1 MDGLPLLSIVLF
13 LPLAGAV
20 LALFVPGDQPGTS
33 RRLALVV
40 SGVTFLVSLLLWFG
54 FATGTASFQ
63 WEERVPWL
71 PEYGIGYHLGIDG
84 ISILLVLL
92 TTLMLPLVI
101 LSVSTTITTRV
112 KEFSVMVLLMETAI
126 LGTLMA
132 LDLFLFYIFFELM
145 LVPMYML
152 VGIWGGER
160 RLQAAMKF
168 FLFTM
173 AGGVVMLVG
182 IIGVYLLKGSFD
194 YVDVLKSITAPGGAL
209 PIDMQLWLF
218 AAFALAFAIKVPL
231 FPFHAWLPDAYSE
244 APTGAT
250 VIMSAVMVKV
260 GTYGFLRFCIP
271 LFPTAAHDA
280 VWTVSILATVG
291 IVYGAL
297 VAAMQRDM
305 KRVVAYSSI
314 SHIGFVM
321 LGLFA
326 MTTESLQGSVL
337 QMLNHGVSTGAL
349 FLLVGFLHERTRT
362 RIISDLGGI
371 AKVMPIFA
379 GVFTLVM
386 FSSAGLPFTNGFVGE
401 FLILTGTFKNAT
413 DGLQPFAIIGA
424 SGVVLSAVYLLWMY
438 QRAMQGPVNPAFS
451 SPDDRPSNV
460 AGGRTGLVLADLT
473 VREMMVLLPLAALII
488 WIGVYPRPFLDRT
501 AASVEAISARMALPQ
516 TGVLASGTGARVP

>member
-20 LALFVPGDQPGTS
+20 IALFVPGDQPGTS
-33 RRLALVV
+33 RRLALLV
-40 SGVTFLVSLLLWFG
+40 STVTFLVSLLLWFG
-54 FATGTASFQ
+54 FATGTAAFQ
-63 WEERVPWL
+63 WEERVAWL

-126 LGTLMA
+126 LGTLMS

-152 VGIWGGER
+152 IGIWGGER
-160 RLQAAMKF
+160 RLYAAMKF

-173 AGGVVMLVG
+173 TGGVVMLVG
-182 IIGVYLLKGSFD
+182 IIGLYLLKGSFD
-194 YVDVLKSITAPGGAL
+194 YVEILKAISAPGGAL
-209 PIDMQLWLF
+209 SIEMQLWLF
-218 AAFALAFAIKVPL
+218 AVFALAFAIKVPL
-231 FPFHAWLPDAYSE
+231 FPFHAWLPDAYAE

-297 VAAMQRDM
+297 IAAMQRDM

-337 QMLNHGVSTGAL
+337 QMLNHGISTGAL

-362 RIISDLGGI
+362 RMISDLGGI
-371 AKVMPIFA
+371 AKVMPVFA

-401 FLILTGTFKNAT
+401 FLILTGTFKNVA

-451 SPDDRPSNV
+451 SPDDEASNV
-460 AGGRTGLVLADLT
+460 AGGRTSLVLGDLT
-473 VREMMVLLPLAALII
+473 ARELIVLLPLAALII

>member
-20 LALFVPGDQPGTS
+20 IALFVPGDQPGTS
-33 RRLALVV
+33 RRLALLV
-40 SGVTFLVSLLLWFG
+40 STVTFLVSLLLWFG
-54 FATGTASFQ
+54 FATGTAAFQ
-63 WEERVPWL
+63 WEERVAWL

-126 LGTLMA
+126 LGTLMS

-160 RLQAAMKF
+160 RLYAAMKF
-168 FLFTM
+168 ILFTI

-182 IIGVYLLKGSFD
+182 IIGLYLLKGSFD
-194 YVDVLKSITAPGGAL
+194 YVEILKAISAPGGAL
-209 PIDMQLWLF
+209 SIEMQLWLF

-231 FPFHAWLPDAYSE
+231 FPFHAWLPDAYAE

-297 VAAMQRDM
+297 IAAMQRDM

-337 QMLNHGVSTGAL
+337 QMLNHGISTGAL

-362 RIISDLGGI
+362 RMISDLGGI
-371 AKVMPIFA
+371 AKVMPVFA

-401 FLILTGTFKNAT
+401 FLILTGTFKNAA

-451 SPDDRPSNV
+451 SPDDEASNV
-460 AGGRTGLVLADLT
+460 AGGRTGLVLGDLT
-473 VREMMVLLPLAALII
+473 AREMIVLLPLAALII

-501 AASVEAISARMALPQ
+501 AASVEAISARMAVPQ
-516 TGVLASGTGARVP
+516 SGVLASGTGARVP

>member
-33 RRLALVV
+33 RWLALVV
-40 SGVTFLVSLLLWFG
+40 SSVTFLVSLLLWFG
-54 FATGTASFQ
+54 FATGTAAFQ
-63 WEERVPWL
+63 WEERVAWL

-126 LGTLMA
+126 LGTLMS

-160 RLQAAMKF
+160 RLYAAMKF

-182 IIGVYLLKGSFD
+182 IIGLYLLKGSFD
-194 YVDVLKSITAPGGAL
+194 YVEILKAISAPGGAL
-209 PIDMQLWLF
+209 SIEMQLWLF

-231 FPFHAWLPDAYSE
+231 FPFHAWLPDAYAE

-297 VAAMQRDM
+297 IAAMQRDM

-314 SHIGFVM
+314 SHISFVM

-337 QMLNHGVSTGAL
+337 QMLNHGISTGAL

-362 RIISDLGGI
+362 RMISDLGGI
-371 AKVMPIFA
+371 AKVMPVFA

-401 FLILTGTFKNAT
+401 FLILTGTFKNAA

-451 SPDDRPSNV
+451 SPDDEASNV
-460 AGGRTGLVLADLT
+460 AGGRTGLVLDDLT
-473 VREMMVLLPLAALII
+473 ARELIVLLPLTALII

-501 AASVEAISARMALPQ
+501 AASVEAISARMAVPQ
-516 TGVLASGTGARVP
+516 SGVLASGTGARVP